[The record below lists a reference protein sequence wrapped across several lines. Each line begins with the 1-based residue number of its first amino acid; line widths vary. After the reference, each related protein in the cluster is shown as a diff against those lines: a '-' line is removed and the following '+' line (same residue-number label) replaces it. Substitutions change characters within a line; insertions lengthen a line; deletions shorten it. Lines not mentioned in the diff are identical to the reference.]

1 MHTIFYFFANH
12 KIVNYL
18 RSRSGYAKLKSC
30 LCKKVR
36 KTLSSD
42 FLSKISKHLSTFDFF
57 TSVWHDT
64 TFHHI
69 LLLGQLTII
78 KGHCQTV
85 TNIYHRIK
93 CVFGKILGT
102 AILFCN
108 GCIRFFKDFMSVVL
122 PSYHPSNDSISD
134 SFLQKVV
141 HIKNSGQKFMAH
153 LHKWFLHATG
163 STRKKNLKVTSW
175 KIRLWR
181 QQRKLVVLRIW
192 VVSKVTLLGFYR
204 LNFIAWI
211 IR

>member
-134 SFLQKVV
+134 SFCKKWFTSRIQV
-141 HIKNSGQKFMAH
+141 KNSWPIFINDFYMPLDLPGKRTS
-153 LHKWFLHATG
+153 KWLRGKLDYEG
-163 STRKKNLKVTSW
+163 SKGS
-175 KIRLWR
+175 
-181 QQRKLVVLRIW
+181 
-192 VVSKVTLLGFYR
+192 
-204 LNFIAWI
+204 
-211 IR
+211 

>member
-1 MHTIFYFFANH
+1 M
-12 KIVNYL
+12 NYL

-30 LCKKVR
+30 LCKKSKR
-36 KTLSSD
+36 TLSED

-69 LLLGQLTII
+69 LLLGQLTI

-102 AILFCN
+102 AILFCH

-122 PSYHPSNDSISD
+122 PSYHPSNDSISE
-134 SFLQKVV
+134 SFFHL
-141 HIKNSGQKFMAH
+141 SGSKKWFHSKTTSRIQVKKFRAH
-153 LHKWFLHATG
+153 LHKWFLHAPG

-181 QQRKLVVLRIW
+181 QQQRKLVVLRIW